1 MQIRVISP
9 FQLRLRRGI
18 ERSAANLA
26 AELALL
32 GQDLTILSRPGP
44 LPWDRRLVECDVRR
58 QTVWGP
64 RYFEATW
71 SAFFYAQAL
80 MRFHPD
86 VVIVFFAG
94 YGEAAGLALASPA
107 RRPRAIFV
115 AGYPIELVPHRFV
128 EFRRWGLDHRLDA
141 VVVKARH
148 MAPAIEQFFG
158 RPSQLIPNG
167 VDVSVFRPVSRVS
180 RDSFK
185 SRAPRLVTV
194 AALERRKG
202 FALVLEA
209 LPGVMDCMGPV
220 RYTVVGDGP
229 DRDWLESQVTQ
240 MRLQDHIELIGVVED
255 VRPYLA
261 DADLFLLPSHGEG
274 LPNAYL
280 EALAMGLPTIVS
292 SDPPYD
298 DIARPDFSVRVDRK
312 DPEALSQAI
321 VQLLRD
327 PVRRESMGK
336 AARREAEQV
345 YAWPAIAQEYLSLF
359 NDLVKPRPGSPAS

>member
-1 MQIRVISP
+1 MRIMVISP

-18 ERSAANLA
+18 ERFATNLA

-32 GQDLTILSRPGP
+32 GHDLTILSRPGP
-44 LPWDRRLVECDVRR
+44 LPWDRRLVECHVRR

-64 RYFEATW
+64 RYYEAAW
-71 SAFFYAQAL
+71 AALFYAQLL
-80 MRFHPD
+80 MRLRPD
-86 VVIVFFAG
+86 VVVVFFAG

-107 RRPRAIFV
+107 CRPRVVFV
-115 AGYPIELVPHRFV
+115 AGYPLELVPHRFA
-128 EFRRWGLDHRLDA
+128 EFRQWGLDHRLDG

-158 RPSQLIPNG
+158 RSTQLIPNG
-167 VDVSVFRPVSRVS
+167 VDVRLFRPVSRAS

-185 SRAPRLVTV
+185 SRAPHLVTV

-209 LPGVMDCMGPV
+209 LPNVMAQLGPV
-220 RYTVVGDGP
+220 NYTIVGDGP
-229 DRDWLESQVTQ
+229 ARDWLEA
-240 MRLQDHIELIGVVED
+240 RIRERHLRDHVELVGAVDSVQ
-255 VRPYLA
+255 PYLA

-292 SDPPYD
+292 NDPPYD
-298 DIARPDFSVRVDRK
+298 DIARPGFSIRVDRGN
-312 DPEALSQAI
+312 PEAIALAI
-321 VQLLRD
+321 IQLLRD
-327 PVRRESMGK
+327 PVRRASMGL
-336 AARREAEQV
+336 AARDEAEKV
-345 YAWPAIAQEYLSLF
+345 YAWPMIAQRYQSLF
-359 NDLVKPRPGSPAS
+359 TRLVSS